1 MKKHEK
7 TKETNKVK
15 EKKYEYNQT
24 VGPFTINDFYCGDA
38 LKLLPQLP
46 DKSIDLIITD
56 PPFGIEFAHNL
67 SIYNRDKN
75 NVIPGYKEIKK
86 ENYYEFSLQWLKECS
101 RVLKD
106 TGSIYIISGWT
117 NLKDILN
124 AIDDTKFHLLNHII
138 WKYQFGVY
146 TKKKFVTSHYH
157 ILYCVK
163 NPKSYTFNKIE
174 KYPEDVWIINRD
186 YQPNKIKTPTRLPEK
201 LVEKMILYSS
211 KEGDII
217 LDPFAGSGT
226 VGVCAKK
233 LNRKFICFE
242 IVKEYVDIAK
252 YRLLHNSF
260 PKKEKTLQEELLPF
274 IK

>member
-1 MKKHEK
+1 MK
-7 TKETNKVK
+7 NKVK
-15 EKKYEYNQT
+15 ENKKEYFAT
-24 VGPFTINDFYCGDA
+24 IGPFVINDFYHGDA
-38 LKLLPQLP
+38 LKLFPQIP

-56 PPFGIEFAHNL
+56 PPFGIDFKHKL
-67 SIYNRDKN
+67 GFYNRKETN
-75 NVIPGYKEIKK
+75 ILSGYKEIKK
-86 ENYYEFSLQWLKECS
+86 EDYYKFSLNWIKES
-101 RVLKD
+101 WRVLKD
-106 TGSIYIISGWT
+106 NGSIYIVSGWT

-124 AIDDTKFHLLNHII
+124 AIDEAKFYLLNHII

-163 NPKSYTFNKIE
+163 NPKNYTFNKIE

-211 KEGDII
+211 KEGDIV

-226 VGVCAKK
+226 VGFCAKK
-233 LNRKFICFE
+233 FNRKFICFE

-252 YRLLHNSF
+252 YRITYGDF
-260 PKKEKTLQEELLPF
+260 PKNKNISLQTQILSLLTN
-274 IK
+274 